1 MSDIQAPSPA
11 ADVATALAQPAACP
25 VPAAR
30 SGDVTPPSAPVG
42 QPVGG
47 RVSALLAVL
56 TPILRMLATS
66 KTQWGVVGML
76 GLQILGP
83 DGLDWGLYHGNEH
96 YSLAGMY
103 PYIASGLAALAT
115 WGRITAKPPKGSS
128 NA

>member
-1 MSDIQAPSPA
+1 MSEDTMVPV
-11 ADVATALAQPAACP
+11 ADVAATPAQSAACP
-25 VPAAR
+25 LSAAR
-30 SGDVTPPSAPVG
+30 PGDVSSSGATVG
-42 QPVGG
+42 QPMGG
-47 RVSALLAVL
+47 RVSALLASL

-76 GLQILGP
+76 GLQFLGP

-96 YSLAGMY
+96 YSLAGMS
-103 PYIASGLAALAT
+103 PYLASVLAALST

>member
-1 MSDIQAPSPA
+1 MSEDTMVPVADA
-11 ADVATALAQPAACP
+11 ATTLAQPAACP
-25 VPAAR
+25 LSAAR
-30 SGDVTPPSAPVG
+30 PGDVASPGSLVG

-47 RVSALLAVL
+47 RLSVL
-56 TPILRMLATS
+56 VASLMPILRMLATS

-83 DGLDWGLYHGNEH
+83 DGLDWGLYHGNDH

-103 PYIASGLAALAT
+103 PYLASVLAALST
-115 WGRITAKPPKGSS
+115 WGRITARPPKGSL